1 MHRALPMPHI
11 IDPIS
16 AILRDSKGE
25 IARSKSK
32 SLPAHHHSRIHKR
45 EVPDRVQLAKT
56 ERHITANRSLE
67 SISIFCDCLVCG
79 LNSRDLHRVGSVKF
93 SLKNLE
99 AVSNHIS
106 LSKTN
111 IVFIGNDQ
119 ITIRRIDFD
128 RPALLSSLLV

>member
-25 IARSKSK
+25 IARAKSK

-67 SISIFCDCLVCG
+67 SISISCDCLVCG
-79 LNSRDLHRVGSVKF
+79 LNPRDLHRVGSVKF